1 MRPADRVLDL
11 VVDAAATYRLT
22 RLATRD
28 TFPPAVAVREY
39 VAELPGGWSDLAHCP
54 WCVSV
59 WAGAAVAAA
68 RAIAPRAW
76 RPAATALALST
87 VVGLA
92 ATALEDDDEPQGL
105 VAG

>member
-1 MRPADRVLDL
+1 VTALDRALDL
-11 VVDAAATYRLT
+11 AVDAAATYRLT

-28 TFPPAVAVREY
+28 TFPPAVAVRERLE
-39 VAELPGGWSDLAHCP
+39 ELPAGWSDIAHCP

-59 WAGAAVAAA
+59 WAGVAVSAA
-68 RAIAPRAW
+68 RTVAPRAW
-76 RPAATALALST
+76 RPVATALALSA

-92 ATALEDDDEPQGL
+92 STALEDDDEPQGL